1 MFELHQ
7 TLAKDTVTVAS
18 LPLSQV
24 LLMNDVRYPWLILVP
39 QREDIREIHHL
50 AKDDQDTLFKEIML
64 ASNIVETIFSPEK
77 INIGALGNLVPQL
90 HIHVIAR
97 YKDDAAWPGPVWG
110 HGEAVPYAPEPL
122 EALKNQ
128 LEEALTA

>member
-39 QREDIREIHHL
+39 QRKDIREIHHL

>member
-50 AKDDQDTLFKEIML
+50 AKDDQGTLFKEIML

-122 EALKNQ
+122 EAIKNQ